1 MSDETKPEANGDAE
15 NIVDL
20 KPGATRKDLKD
31 AADAFLKA
39 NKDTPITEESAE
51 PEGTEASDDTTG
63 AIDPVLV
70 LEAELAETKDQLLR
84 TLAEAQNI
92 RKRSAKEVMEAR
104 VFAIEKFAADLLS
117 VSDNM
122 TRALEA
128 LPEEERE
135 SLSERGKNLLG
146 GIEMTQKELHAVFAR
161 NNVTAIDAAPG
172 DTFDPNLHQAV
183 ANIPS
188 EHTSGAIA
196 ECFQPGWKIGERV
209 LRAAM
214 VAVSSGQPN

>member
-1 MSDETKPEANGDAE
+1 MSDENKLGENGDAE
-15 NIVDL
+15 NVVDL
-20 KPGATRKDLKD
+20 KPGASKKDLKD

-39 NKDTPITEESAE
+39 NKDTPSVEDTAEE
-51 PEGTEASDDTTG
+51 GILDTP
-63 AIDPVLV
+63 ADPVLV

-92 RKRSAKEVMEAR
+92 RKRAAKETQDAR
-104 VFAIEKFAADLLS
+104 TFAIEKFAGDLLS

-122 TRALEA
+122 SRALEA
-128 LPEEERE
+128 LPEAERE
-135 SLSERGKNLLG
+135 SLSEQGKNLLG

-161 NNVTAIDAAPG
+161 NGVTAIDAAPG
-172 DTFDPNLHQAV
+172 DAFDPNLHQAV
-183 ANIPS
+183 ANVPS
-188 EHTSGAIA
+188 EHANGAIA

-214 VAVSSGQPN
+214 VTVSSGQVN

>member
-1 MSDETKPEANGDAE
+1 MSDENKLGENSDGE

-20 KPGATRKDLKD
+20 QPGASKKDLKD

-39 NKDTPITEESAE
+39 NKGKETAEDSARETPDTPA
-51 PEGTEASDDTTG
+51 
-63 AIDPVLV
+63 DPVLV
-70 LEAELAETKDQLLR
+70 LEAELADAKDQLLR

-92 RKRSAKEVMEAR
+92 RKRAAKEVQDAR
-104 VFAIEKFAADLLS
+104 TFAIEKFAGDLLS

-122 TRALEA
+122 SRALEA
-128 LPEEERE
+128 LPEAERE
-135 SLSERGKNLLG
+135 SLSEQGKNLLG

-161 NNVTAIDAAPG
+161 NGVTVIDAAPG
-172 DTFDPNLHQAV
+172 DAFDPNLHQAV
-183 ANIPS
+183 ANVPS
-188 EHTSGAIA
+188 EHANGAIA

-214 VAVSSGQPN
+214 VTVSSGQVN

>member
-1 MSDETKPEANGDAE
+1 MSDENNLGENGDAE
-15 NIVDL
+15 NVVDL
-20 KPGATRKDLKD
+20 KPGASKKDLKD

-39 NKDTPITEESAE
+39 NKDTPSAE
-51 PEGTEASDDTTG
+51 DAGSEEETETPAV
-63 AIDPVLV
+63 DPVLI
-70 LEAELAETKDQLLR
+70 LETELAETKDQLLR

-92 RKRSAKEVMEAR
+92 RKRSAKEVQDAR
-104 VFAIEKFAADLLS
+104 TFAIEKFAGDLLS

-128 LPEEERE
+128 LPEDERE

-146 GIEMTQKELHAVFAR
+146 GIEMTQNELHAVFAR
-161 NNVTAIDAAPG
+161 HNVTAIDAAPG

-183 ANIPS
+183 ANVPS
-188 EHTSGAIA
+188 EHASGSIA

-214 VAVSSGQPN
+214 VAVSSGAAG

>member
-1 MSDETKPEANGDAE
+1 MSDENKLGENGDAE
-15 NIVDL
+15 NVVDL
-20 KPGATRKDLKD
+20 KPGASKKDLKD

-39 NKDTPITEESAE
+39 NKDTPSAE
-51 PEGTEASDDTTG
+51 DTAGDDSLDTP
-63 AIDPVLV
+63 ADPVLV

-92 RKRSAKEVMEAR
+92 RKRAAKETQDAR
-104 VFAIEKFAADLLS
+104 TFAIEKFAGDLLS

-122 TRALEA
+122 SRALEA
-128 LPEEERE
+128 LPEAERE
-135 SLSERGKNLLG
+135 SLSEQGKNLLG

-161 NNVTAIDAAPG
+161 NGVTAIDAAPG
-172 DTFDPNLHQAV
+172 DAFDPNLHQAV
-183 ANIPS
+183 ANVPS
-188 EHTSGAIA
+188 EHASGAIA

-214 VAVSSGQPN
+214 VTVSSGQVN

>member
-1 MSDETKPEANGDAE
+1 MSDENNLGENGDAE
-15 NIVDL
+15 NVVDL
-20 KPGATRKDLKD
+20 KPGASKKDLKD

-39 NKDTPITEESAE
+39 NKDTPSAE
-51 PEGTEASDDTTG
+51 DAGSEEETEAP
-63 AIDPVLV
+63 AVDPVLI
-70 LEAELAETKDQLLR
+70 LETELAETKDQLLR

-92 RKRSAKEVMEAR
+92 RKRSAKEVQDAR
-104 VFAIEKFAADLLS
+104 TFAIEKFAGDLLS

-128 LPEEERE
+128 LPEDERQ

-183 ANIPS
+183 ANVPS

-214 VAVSSGQPN
+214 VAVSSGPAN

>member
-1 MSDETKPEANGDAE
+1 MSDENKLGESGDGE

-20 KPGATRKDLKD
+20 QPGASKKDLKD

-39 NKDTPITEESAE
+39 NKGKESAE
-51 PEGTEASDDTTG
+51 DAASEAPDTP
-63 AIDPVLV
+63 ADPVLV
-70 LEAELAETKDQLLR
+70 LEAELADAKDQLLR

-92 RKRSAKEVMEAR
+92 RKRAAKEVQDAR
-104 VFAIEKFAADLLS
+104 TFAIEKFAGDLLS

-122 TRALEA
+122 SRALEA
-128 LPEEERE
+128 LPEAERE
-135 SLSERGKNLLG
+135 SLSEQGKNLLG

-161 NNVTAIDAAPG
+161 NGVTAIDAAPG
-172 DTFDPNLHQAV
+172 DAFDPNLHQAV
-183 ANIPS
+183 ANVPS
-188 EHTSGAIA
+188 EHANGAIA

-214 VAVSSGQPN
+214 VTVSSGQVN

>member
-1 MSDETKPEANGDAE
+1 MSDDNNPIENGDAE
-15 NIVDL
+15 NVVDL
-20 KPGATRKDLKD
+20 KPGASKKDLKD

-39 NKDTPITEESAE
+39 NKDTPSSEADE
-51 PEGTEASDDTTG
+51 PDEMADKPEN
-63 AIDPVLV
+63 AIDPVLI
-70 LEAELAETKDQLLR
+70 LEAEVADLKDKLLR
-84 TLAEAQNI
+84 TMAEGENI
-92 RKRSAKEVMEAR
+92 RKRSAKEVSDAR
-104 VFAIEKFAADLLS
+104 VFAIEKFAGDLLS

-146 GIEMTQKELHAVFAR
+146 GIEMTQNELHAVFAR
-161 NNVTAIDAAPG
+161 NGVTAIDAAPG

-188 EHTSGAIA
+188 EHASGAIA

-214 VAVSSGQPN
+214 VAVSAGAAN

>member
-1 MSDETKPEANGDAE
+1 MSDENKLGENGDAE
-15 NIVDL
+15 NVVDL
-20 KPGATRKDLKD
+20 KPGASKKDLKD

-39 NKDTPITEESAE
+39 NKDTPSAE
-51 PEGTEASDDTTG
+51 DTAEEGILDTP
-63 AIDPVLV
+63 ADPVLV

-92 RKRSAKEVMEAR
+92 RKRAAKETQDAR
-104 VFAIEKFAADLLS
+104 TFAIEKFAGDLLS

-122 TRALEA
+122 SRALEA
-128 LPEEERE
+128 LPEAERE
-135 SLSERGKNLLG
+135 SLSEQGKNLLG

-161 NNVTAIDAAPG
+161 NGVTAIDAAPG
-172 DTFDPNLHQAV
+172 DAFDPNLHQAV
-183 ANIPS
+183 ANVPS
-188 EHTSGAIA
+188 EHASGAIA

-214 VAVSSGQPN
+214 VTVSSGQVD

>member
-1 MSDETKPEANGDAE
+1 MSDENKLGENGDAD
-15 NIVDL
+15 NVVDL
-20 KPGATRKDLKD
+20 QPGASKKDLKD

-39 NKDTPITEESAE
+39 NKDTPSAE
-51 PEGTEASDDTTG
+51 DTAEEETLETP
-63 AIDPVLV
+63 ADPLLV
-70 LEAELAETKDQLLR
+70 LETELAEAKDQLLR

-92 RKRSAKEVMEAR
+92 RKRAAKEVQDAR
-104 VFAIEKFAADLLS
+104 TFAIEKFAGDLLS

-122 TRALEA
+122 SRALEA
-128 LPEEERE
+128 LPESERE
-135 SLSERGKNLLG
+135 SLSEPGKNLLG

-161 NNVTAIDAAPG
+161 NGVTAIDAAPG

-183 ANIPS
+183 ANVPS
-188 EHTSGAIA
+188 EHANGSIA

-214 VAVSSGQPN
+214 VTVSSGQVN